1 MKQNTATTYQLFS
14 ILSID
19 VVIGTLIGAA
29 FSSRLLGVHPD
40 VWFYVILALSVW
52 ILYTSDHLVDARR
65 LKGKA
70 HTQRH
75 LFHHSNFK
83 VLSLLVFVLAIVDCL
98 LVFIKLPQQIIFAG
112 FILFIITS
120 VYFGALSMLKSR
132 KSFLLQKEF
141 IVALVYTAGV
151 WIGPL
156 ALRNYKLLNYE
167 ILFLISFFLIV
178 WSVVLL
184 YSLIEY
190 PEDRLD
196 GHHTLATRI
205 GVRSAQRFIYGVL
218 LLVAMV
224 SISMIAVNPLEFELR
239 TARLFLVMALIAGL
253 MNTFPE
259 FFKYNYRYRYIGEM
273 IFWLPVLLLM

>member
-1 MKQNTATTYQLFS
+1 MKQYTPTTYQLFS

-52 ILYTSDHLVDARR
+52 ILYTADHLVDARR
-65 LKGKA
+65 LKEKA

-75 LFHHSNFK
+75 LFHHTHFK
-83 VLSLLVFVLAIVDCL
+83 VLTVLVGILAMGDFLLVLM
-98 LVFIKLPQQIIFAG
+98 KLSQQIIFAG
-112 FILFIITS
+112 FILFIITA
-120 VYFGALSMLKSR
+120 VYFGALSLLKSR
-132 KSFLLQKEF
+132 KSILLQKEF

-156 ALRNYKLLNYE
+156 ALRNYKLLNTE
-167 ILFLISFFLIV
+167 ILFLIGFFMIV

-184 YSLIEY
+184 YSAIEY
-190 PEDRLD
+190 EEDRID
-196 GHHTLATRI
+196 GHQTLATRI
-205 GVRSAQRFIYGVL
+205 GVSSIQRLIYGIVL
-218 LLVAMV
+218 LV
-224 SISMIAVNPLEFELR
+224 IIAVVYLIITSPVDFERR
-239 TARLFLVMALIAGL
+239 TAKLFLMMALIVGI
-253 MNTFPE
+253 MNAFPE

-273 IFWLPVLLLM
+273 IFWLPVLLLI

>member
-1 MKQNTATTYQLFS
+1 MKQNTATIYQLFS

-52 ILYTSDHLVDARR
+52 ILYTTDHLVDARR
-65 LKGKA
+65 LKEKA

-75 LFHHSNFK
+75 LFHHIHFK
-83 VLSLLVFVLAIVDCL
+83 VLTRLVGILAMGDFLLVIM
-98 LVFIKLPQQIIFAG
+98 KLPVRIIFAG
-112 FILFIITS
+112 LIIFAFTLL
-120 VYFGALSMLKSR
+120 YFGALSVLKSR
-132 KSFLLQKEF
+132 KSFLVHKEF

-156 ALRNYKLLNYE
+156 SLRNYKLLDNE
-167 ILFLISFFLIV
+167 ILFLIGFFMIV

-184 YSLIEY
+184 YSAIEFE
-190 PEDRLD
+190 EDRLD
-196 GHHTLATRI
+196 GHQTLATRI
-205 GVRSAQRFIYGVL
+205 GVSPIQRLIYAIVL
-218 LLVAMV
+218 LVFIAAVYLIIMSLVD
-224 SISMIAVNPLEFELR
+224 FERR
-239 TARLFLVMALIAGL
+239 TAKLFLMMALIVGM
-253 MNTFPE
+253 MNAFPE

-273 IFWLPVLLLM
+273 IFWLPVLLLI